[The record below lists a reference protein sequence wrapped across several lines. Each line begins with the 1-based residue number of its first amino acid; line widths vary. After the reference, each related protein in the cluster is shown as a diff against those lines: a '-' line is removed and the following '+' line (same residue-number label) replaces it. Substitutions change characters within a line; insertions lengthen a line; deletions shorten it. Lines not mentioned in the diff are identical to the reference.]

1 MPNALKKMYKKA
13 KAEVIGSSDVEVM
26 VKEATNSDPYGPAG
40 IVLADLSDMV
50 SRKPEV
56 RQEALQTLLT
66 RLEEFPDKHRK
77 IYKALVVIEYLLKNA
92 TLRVIEDIK
101 DPIMLEEI
109 EKKKKFHYINEENG
123 QDEGKQV
130 QTKATAVLNLLKDP
144 ERLTAERES
153 AKVARSR
160 IYGKTN
166 ESQSAGRPTLDDELD
181 RETLAPSAASS
192 DASRGRAGSS
202 VAARGL
208 AGNTQTHTHAA
219 AAVSAAPA
227 APTTLTAQALAA
239 QEEEQL
245 QRAIA
250 LSLMEQKKSSTP
262 PKSPTKAA
270 PATAPV
276 PASPAANLVDLF
288 GDSGPPTANL
298 AAQAA
303 EQRLQHKAARGIPAM
318 QRGVSELFDGMAI
331 ASGPATQPQSN
342 PFGPQISTDP
352 LIASAGTLGAA
363 ADPFSTMATA
373 SAADFGPDPFGAMA
387 TAAPAAPAAPV
398 AAAAT
403 PVADDLAGLFAAAP
417 SPAPAPPLPGTGW
430 VGFDQPAASGGV
442 DGLFGLGGE
451 TARVQ
456 RDELIPAVEDGVGGG
471 GGNVSKAASTAA
483 VASLVN
489 LDNIMVTT
497 QQKKAAAQ
505 AEAEARAKDA
515 VPRVPMKTMMAAS
528 PSAFGSPMGMGGAA
542 TMMGAGGT
550 MYGGGT
556 GVGQNAGG
564 LAMGTMFSS
573 PMAPA
578 GGMGTQMYNN
588 PMHGM
593 AGNPFG
599 GNMATMQ
606 PQQNQGMNGIGMGQ
620 GGVGNMG
627 GLL

>member
-50 SRKPEV
+50 SRRPEV

-123 QDEGKQV
+123 QDEGQQV
-130 QTKATAVLNLLKDP
+130 RTKATAVLNLLKDR

-181 RETLAPSAASS
+181 RETLAPSAASR
-192 DASRGRAGSS
+192 DASGGRAGSS

-219 AAVSAAPA
+219 AAAVSAASA

-245 QRAIA
+245 QRAIT
-250 LSLMEQKKSSTP
+250 LSLMEQQKSSTP
-262 PKSPTKAA
+262 PKLPTKAA

-276 PASPAANLVDLF
+276 PASPATNLVDLF
-288 GDSGPPTANL
+288 GDSDPPRADL

-303 EQRLQHKAARGIPAM
+303 EQRVQQQAARGIPAM

-331 ASGPATQPQSN
+331 ASGPVTQPQSH
-342 PFGPQISTDP
+342 PFGPQISTGP

-363 ADPFSTMATA
+363 PDPFSTMATA

-387 TAAPAAPAAPV
+387 TAAPAAPSAAV
-398 AAAAT
+398 AT

-417 SPAPAPPLPGTGW
+417 SPAPAPPLAGAGW
-430 VGFDQPAASGGV
+430 VGFDQPAAASGGV

-456 RDELIPAVEDGVGGG
+456 RDELIPAVEDRVGGG
-471 GGNVSKAASTAA
+471 GGNVSKAAATAA

-505 AEAEARAKDA
+505 AAAEARAKDA

-550 MYGGGT
+550 FYGGGT
-556 GVGQNAGG
+556 GMGQNAGG